1 MELVIDTSI
10 VFSAIVRNSGTG
22 VLLLNSSLI
31 LYSPEGLIS
40 ELESHKEEIRE
51 KSGVSEEKYNEL
63 MAILLSRIKLEPKE
77 EIAPFLKEALE
88 FSPDKDDS
96 PFLALALS
104 KGIPLWSN
112 DKPLKEKQF
121 VVKVLSTNEL
131 FEMMKGK

>member
-1 MELVIDTSI
+1 MELVIDTNI
-10 VFSAIVRNSGTG
+10 VFSAIVRNSGTR
-22 VLLLNSSLI
+22 VLLLNSTLT

-51 KSGVSEEKYNEL
+51 KSGLSEEKYNEL

-104 KGIPLWSN
+104 KGIALWSN
-112 DKPLKEKQF
+112 DKALKEKQS